1 MEPLRDFTEW
11 PRSPLHLAVGVFDG
25 VHLGHRA
32 LIARLRDGARAEGA
46 LALAATFDP
55 LPIQTLAPGAPAS
68 ALSDATERV
77 ALLTEAGADAVVLFH
92 FDPEFA
98 ETPARRFIDRVLAA
112 GEVKRIVV
120 GQDFRF
126 GRDRGGEVTLL
137 RELASPRGTRVEV
150 VPPVEYDGAVVSSTR
165 IRNALLAG
173 DVKGAAA
180 LLARP
185 YSVRGRVVSGD
196 RRGRGLG
203 YPTINI
209 GPPPERILPRDGI
222 YATWAT
228 VAGKRQGAATS
239 LGVRPT
245 FGAGERTLEAFLL
258 DFSGDLYGAEADIA
272 FVERLR
278 DELRFDS
285 AEALVAQIA
294 IDVERT
300 RKALLADGGGRGQS
314 PRGRGP

>member
-1 MEPLRDFTEW
+1 MEPRLDFTGW
-11 PRSPLHLAVGVFDG
+11 PRGALHLAIGVFDG
-25 VHLGHRA
+25 VHIGHRA
-32 LIARLRDGARAEGA
+32 LIARLREGARAEGA
-46 LALAATFDP
+46 RALAATFDP
-55 LPIQTLAPGAPAS
+55 LPIQALAPGAPAS
-68 ALSDATERV
+68 ALSDATARV

-92 FDPEFA
+92 FDEDFA
-98 ETPARRFIDRVLAA
+98 KTPARRFVDRVLAA

-126 GRDRGGEVTLL
+126 GHEREGDVALL
-137 RELASPRGTRVEV
+137 RDLAGGRGTHVEV
-150 VPPVEYDGAVVSSTR
+150 VPPVERGGAVVSSTR

-173 DVKGAAA
+173 DVEGAAA

-185 YSVRGRVVSGD
+185 YAVRGRVVSGD
-196 RRGRGLG
+196 RRGRALG

-209 GPPPERILPRDGI
+209 APPAQRILPRDGI

-228 VAGKRQGAATS
+228 VAGKRHAAATS

-258 DFSGDLYGAEADIA
+258 DFSGDLYGAEAEIA

-278 DELRFDS
+278 DELRFES

-294 IDVERT
+294 MDVERT
-300 RKALLADGGGRGQS
+300 RKALLV
-314 PRGRGP
+314 

>member
-1 MEPLRDFTEW
+1 MEPRLDFTGW
-11 PRSPLHLAVGVFDG
+11 PRGALHLAIGVFDG
-25 VHLGHRA
+25 VHIGHRA
-32 LIARLRDGARAEGA
+32 LIARLREGARAEGA
-46 LALAATFDP
+46 RALAATFDP
-55 LPIQTLAPGAPAS
+55 LPIQALAPGAPAS
-68 ALSDATERV
+68 ALSDATARV

-92 FDPEFA
+92 FDEDFA
-98 ETPARRFIDRVLAA
+98 KTPARRFVDRVLAA

-126 GRDRGGEVTLL
+126 GHEREGDVALL
-137 RELASPRGTRVEV
+137 RDLAGGRRTHVEV
-150 VPPVEYDGAVVSSTR
+150 VPPVERGGAVVSSTR

-173 DVKGAAA
+173 DVEGAAA

-185 YSVRGRVVSGD
+185 YAVRGRVVSGD
-196 RRGRGLG
+196 RRGRALG

-209 GPPPERILPRDGI
+209 APPAQRILPRDGI

-228 VAGKRQGAATS
+228 VAGKRHAAATS

-258 DFSGDLYGAEADIA
+258 DFSGDLYGAEAEIA

-278 DELRFDS
+278 DELRFES

-294 IDVERT
+294 MDVERT
-300 RKALLADGGGRGQS
+300 RKALLV
-314 PRGRGP
+314 

>member
-1 MEPLRDFTEW
+1 MEPRLDFTGW
-11 PRSPLHLAVGVFDG
+11 PRGALHLAIGVFDG
-25 VHLGHRA
+25 VHIGHRA
-32 LIARLRDGARAEGA
+32 LIARLSEGARAEGA

-55 LPIQTLAPGAPAS
+55 LPIQALAPGAPAS
-68 ALSDATERV
+68 ALSDATARV

-92 FDPEFA
+92 FDEDFA
-98 ETPARRFIDRVLAA
+98 KTPARRFVDRVLAA

-126 GRDRGGEVTLL
+126 GHEREGDVALL
-137 RELASPRGTRVEV
+137 RDLAGGRGTHVEV
-150 VPPVEYDGAVVSSTR
+150 VPPVERGGAVVSSTR

-173 DVKGAAA
+173 DVEGAAA

-185 YSVRGRVVSGD
+185 YAVRGRVVSGD
-196 RRGRGLG
+196 RRGRALG

-209 GPPPERILPRDGI
+209 APPAQRILPRDGI

-228 VAGKRQGAATS
+228 VAGKRHAAATS

-258 DFSGDLYGAEADIA
+258 DFSGDLYGAEAEIA

-278 DELRFDS
+278 DELRFES

-294 IDVERT
+294 MDVERT
-300 RKALLADGGGRGQS
+300 RKALLV
-314 PRGRGP
+314 